1 MGSPRK
7 KLGRRSP
14 TERAEEACVTLEEA
28 GLVTRRKVST
38 VEMAIKEVQET
49 SDIGENVPVFTRRR
63 GGGGGETAPSK
74 EVREGPSGG
83 KEVMASTRRRTSNV
97 ELPAKEVSENL
108 ESSTDLPVVTRR
120 RVSGLETPMRDVVK
134 EGGAENS
141 KDAPMVTRRRG
152 HSLEGVVKEVQEGAD
167 SILGGGERTSE
178 KRDLPPQP
186 VSKENVAIVVHSE
199 QPVEESSAALQEMR
213 MAVISSRPVASKQT
227 ARRVSRP
234 SSTVKTALAKK
245 LLARAKAKRTV
256 NSLPVVG
263 EKSPKRFVLPSMSV
277 RSSRIIKP
285 NKRLFA
291 DITEMCTASSSLE
304 SSVGGEMAEHAS
316 MPSKRLVKLT
326 RKGRGAHT
334 QFLSQ
339 PRSRAQSTDSLSS
352 TEGGVGRDRMRRTIS
367 LYTESITGPS
377 KAQVGRPPKRLL
389 RRMDPPQ
396 QEVEAEL
403 PDSPQRCD
411 PKESRV
417 MEKIGKLLRSPWDDR
432 LKQSSKV
439 KIWCLLQ
446 KFT

>member
-1 MGSPRK
+1 
-7 KLGRRSP
+7 
-14 TERAEEACVTLEEA
+14 
-28 GLVTRRKVST
+28 
-38 VEMAIKEVQET
+38 MAIKEVQDK
-49 SDIGENVPVFTRRR
+49 SDVVENVPVVTRRR
-63 GGGGGETAPSK
+63 GGGGGDTTPGK
-74 EVREGPSGG
+74 EVREGPGGG
-83 KEVMASTRRRTSNV
+83 KEVVASTRRRTSNV
-97 ELPAKEVSENL
+97 ELPVKEVSEGV
-108 ESSTDLPVVTRR
+108 ESSTNLPVVTRR
-120 RVSGLETPMRDVVK
+120 RVSGVETPMRDLVK

-141 KDAPMVTRRRG
+141 KDPPMVTRRRG
-152 HSLEGVVKEVQEGAD
+152 HSLEGVVKEAQEGSDNVPA
-167 SILGGGERTSE
+167 GGERTSE

-186 VSKENVAIVVHSE
+186 ASKENVERVVHSE
-199 QPVEESSAALQEMR
+199 QPIEESSAALQGMR
-213 MAVISSRPVASKQT
+213 MAVMSSRQVARKQT

-234 SSTVKTALAKK
+234 SSTVKTVLARK

-304 SSVGGEMAEHAS
+304 SSVGGEVAEHVS

-334 QFLSQ
+334 QFLSL

-403 PDSPQRCD
+403 PESPQRCD

-439 KIWCLLQ
+439 KIC
-446 KFT
+446 